1 MKASGLKINR
11 MVKVQRHSS
20 LVHTMKE
27 SSIMG
32 KKKVL
37 VNIFHHREPRM
48 KDSLK
53 EECFGDMAHL
63 IGKTNG
69 AIEAVG
75 RQV

>member
-1 MKASGLKINR
+1 
-11 MVKVQRHSS
+11 
-20 LVHTMKE
+20 
-27 SSIMG
+27 MG